1 MPPNEAMS
9 AATSSSS
16 DRLRSAPATAAC
28 TCTESKCRRAASM
41 IASTPPAWCI
51 SVAIST
57 LILALALTLPLPLAL
72 PLTQEP
78 FMASIAL
85 RHELKSL
92 FTQARGDV
100 AEMQGRCRGDAGEM

>member
-1 MPPNEAMS
+1 MAEGGCE
-9 AATSSSS
+9 
-16 DRLRSAPATAAC
+16 L
-28 TCTESKCRRAASM
+28 
-41 IASTPPAWCI
+41 
-51 SVAIST
+51 SVLAKEPLMALT
-57 LILALALTLPLPLAL
+57 LTLTLPLTLPLPLAL

-100 AEMQGRCRGDAGEM
+100 AEMQGRCRGDVGEM